1 MFHWWLTLITWN
13 VSCNSLLTV
22 DYKLVT
28 IIDQFTYASEI
39 DITLIWYVWCKYL
52 SMKLK
57 TLKTAEKTPNQGNW
71 KFYDKRNAEKNKFSR
86 YIRSSIVCV
95 GKWSQGFVNG
105 IKCKTLSKHCQLDRN
120 HTLSQIMGDSLTLFV
135 SLCTNPLLWY
145 IYL

>member
-1 MFHWWLTLITWN
+1 MR
-13 VSCNSLLTV
+13 
-22 DYKLVT
+22 K
-28 IIDQFTYASEI
+28 
-39 DITLIWYVWCKYL
+39 
-52 SMKLK
+52 
-57 TLKTAEKTPNQGNW
+57 
-71 KFYDKRNAEKNKFSR
+71 KNMFSR

-105 IKCKTLSKHCQLDRN
+105 IKLDRN

>member
-1 MFHWWLTLITWN
+1 
-13 VSCNSLLTV
+13 
-22 DYKLVT
+22 
-28 IIDQFTYASEI
+28 
-39 DITLIWYVWCKYL
+39 
-52 SMKLK
+52 MKLK

-71 KFYDKRNAEKNKFSR
+71 KFYDKRNAEKNMFSR

-95 GKWSQGFVNG
+95 GKWFQGFVNG